1 MNELSAKIM
10 ELGKPRYRKD
20 SRGAYF
26 YRDCL
31 VVGWSHKPQKT
42 VLIAP
47 TLKEILA
54 YRVGDVVYV

>member
-1 MNELSAKIM
+1 MNELSAKII
-10 ELGKPRYRKD
+10 ELDKPRYRKD

-31 VVGWSHKPQKT
+31 VVGWSRKPQKT

-47 TLKEILA
+47 TLKEILE
-54 YRVGDVVYV
+54 YSVGDVVYV